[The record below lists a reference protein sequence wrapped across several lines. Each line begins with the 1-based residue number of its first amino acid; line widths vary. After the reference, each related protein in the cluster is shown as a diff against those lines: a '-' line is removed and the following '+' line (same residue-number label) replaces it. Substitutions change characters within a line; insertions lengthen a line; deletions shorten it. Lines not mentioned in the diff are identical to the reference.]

1 MKNKKLNE
9 PIIFFSFY
17 LLNIFLIRFL
27 FFTSPNF
34 NEIHICSIFIGLLV
48 SFYFMFN
55 FKRKVIFLTFPLYY
69 LICCMLCVVFV
80 QAWSLN
86 FQKPSENFYSI
97 LKSLI
102 HNIIA
107 ILIFTLPFVIVST
120 FEKFVLLKIIS
131 KFFKYK

>member
-34 NEIHICSIFIGLLV
+34 NEIHICSIFIGLLL

-55 FKRKVIFLTFPLYY
+55 FKRKVIFLIFPLYY

-80 QAWSLN
+80 QVWSLN
-86 FQKPSENFYSI
+86 FQKPYENFYGI

-120 FEKFVLLKIIS
+120 FEKFVLLKIIR
-131 KFFKYK
+131 KFFI